1 MISGAY
7 IVVFVLIVSISLC
20 TYINQRESFSVNDTE
35 YVMYKGKRAM
45 DNDPCPPLKVKD
57 CQRFNGNKMSCLL
70 SAAHDGRFCQW
81 KSDKQMCKTTG
92 EKCKTHKNKIIDKIY
107 RIELLQ
113 KMIPNLKEE
122 IQSESQVMKQM
133 EQKIQSETRVMKR
146 KIANLRK
153 LEWYIKI
160 QKKQILQEHAR
171 KREEEAKRA
180 ADEKATAEA
189 EAALGAK
196 LPRPPTV
203 SPNAPVP
210 LPERIRAPRPPTVSP
225 KPPSPRNR
233 NLSKSVLESLPSNIR
248 RCVLDAGKGDRG
260 QSRLDW
266 CRRNANS

>member
-35 YVMYKGKRAM
+35 YVMFKGKRAM
-45 DNDPCPPLKVKD
+45 DNDPCPPLKVKE
-57 CQRFNGNKMSCLL
+57 CQRFNGNKMSCLV

-81 KSDKQMCKTTG
+81 KPDKQMCKTTG
-92 EKCKTHKNKIIDKIY
+92 EKCKTHKNKIIDKVY

-146 KIANLRK
+146 KIANLKK

-160 QKKQILQEHAR
+160 QKKQILQEHTR

-189 EAALGAK
+189 EAALEVA
-196 LPRPPTV
+196 
-203 SPNAPVP
+203 A
-210 LPERIRAPRPPTVSP
+210 RPPTVSP
-225 KPPSPRNR
+225 KPPPRRNR

-248 RCVLDAGKGDRG
+248 KCVLEAGKGDRG
-260 QSRLDW
+260 RSRLDW
-266 CRRNANS
+266 CRRNADS

>member
-1 MISGAY
+1 
-7 IVVFVLIVSISLC
+7 
-20 TYINQRESFSVNDTE
+20 
-35 YVMYKGKRAM
+35 
-45 DNDPCPPLKVKD
+45 
-57 CQRFNGNKMSCLL
+57 
-70 SAAHDGRFCQW
+70 
-81 KSDKQMCKTTG
+81 
-92 EKCKTHKNKIIDKIY
+92 
-107 RIELLQ
+107 
-113 KMIPNLKEE
+113 
-122 IQSESQVMKQM
+122 MKQM

-189 EAALGAK
+189 EAALEVAA
-196 LPRPPTV
+196 RPPTV

-225 KPPSPRNR
+225 KPPPPRNR

>member
-122 IQSESQVMKQM
+122 IQSE
-133 EQKIQSETRVMKR
+133 TRVMKR

-189 EAALGAK
+189 EAALVAK

-203 SPNAPVP
+203 SPKPVP
-210 LPERIRAPRPPTVSP
+210 
-225 KPPSPRNR
+225 PRNR

-248 RCVLDAGKGDRG
+248 KCVLEAGKGDRG